1 MRGRAMILAADVGGT
16 NTRVALFDA
25 DDVRHAAVE
34 VTVASRAHDS
44 LESILRPFLTAHASS
59 VDAVGIAA
67 AGPVRD
73 GCCETTNLP
82 WVIDATLLGR
92 DIGTDRVWLV
102 NDLEATAHGIG
113 SLGPEDFAVLNAGV
127 PHPGGNAAVIAAGT
141 GLGEAGLY
149 WSGERYQPF
158 ASEGGHTSFSPRDA
172 RESDLLAYLRR
183 NWSHVSWERVLSGP
197 GLLNL
202 YRFLRDS
209 GGIEEPPWLANALGA
224 GDPAAVI
231 SEAARQRRVALC
243 EQTMDLF
250 VSLYGAEAGNLALKL
265 LATGGVYV
273 AGGIA
278 PRNIARMTDGT
289 FMRAFVAKGRMGPLL
304 ERIPVRVIIND
315 KTALLGAARV
325 AAERGRLV

>member
-1 MRGRAMILAADVGGT
+1 MILAADVGGT

-25 DDVRHAAVE
+25 DELHRAAVE
-34 VTVASRAHDS
+34 ATVPSRAHDT
-44 LESILRPFLTAHASS
+44 LENIVRTFLAAHGSAIS
-59 VDAVGIAA
+59 AVGVAA

-73 GCCETTNLP
+73 GRCATTNLP
-82 WVIDATLLGR
+82 WVIDAAALGR
-92 DIGTDRVWLV
+92 AIGTDRVWLV
-102 NDLEATAHGIG
+102 NDLEANAHGVA
-113 SLGPEDFAVLNAGV
+113 SLGPEDFAVLNTGV
-127 PHPGGNAAVIAAGT
+127 AHPTGNAAVIAAGT

-149 WSGERYQPF
+149 WNGERYQPF

-172 RESDLLAYLRR
+172 RQSDLLTYLRR
-183 NWSHVSWERVLSGP
+183 DRSHVSWERVLSGP
-197 GLLNL
+197 GLVNL
-202 YRFLRDS
+202 YRFLRDR
-209 GGIEEPPWLANALGA
+209 GGGEEPPWLAEALAA

-231 SEAARQRRVALC
+231 ADAARERRAALC

-273 AGGIA
+273 GGGIA
-278 PRNIARMTDGT
+278 PRNIERMTDGT
-289 FMRAFVAKGRMGPLL
+289 FMRAFVDKGRMGPLL